1 MISYPDPVPGGN
13 ATQPLVEDPRS
24 GLDALLAQVNALAI
38 RLRQPATASGHLPA
52 AEYSVLD
59 ILHTAG
65 PMTVPDIA
73 RERSTSR
80 QNIQI
85 LVDKLEAGKRVE
97 TVPNPAHK
105 RSDLVRLTS
114 EGNRWLMAN
123 EPEYRRFL
131 SEIEA
136 ELGQNEIQSGLSVL
150 RRIHQLL
157 TKKAA
162 GEESKSSAKRGAS
175 LAKRSSENE
184 RKVASDP
191 AAEEEFPLNLL

>member
-1 MISYPDPVPGGN
+1 M
-13 ATQPLVEDPRS
+13 
-24 GLDALLAQVNALAI
+24 DALLAQVNALAI
-38 RLRQPATASGHLPA
+38 RLRQPGTALGHLPA
-52 AEYSVLD
+52 AEHAVLD

-85 LVDKLEAGKRVE
+85 LVDKLEAVGRVE
-97 TVPNPAHK
+97 SVPNPAHK

-114 EGNRWLMAN
+114 EGTRWLVAN
-123 EPEYRRFL
+123 EPGYRQFL

-136 ELGQNEIQSGLSVL
+136 ELPQSDIQSGLSVL

-157 TKKAA
+157 SKEAA
-162 GEESKSSAKRGAS
+162 GEKRLSPTKRGAS
-175 LAKRSSENE
+175 LTNRLLVNARKITQVTSE
-184 RKVASDP
+184 P
-191 AAEEEFPLNLL
+191 APEEEFPLNLL

>member
-1 MISYPDPVPGGN
+1 MISSPPTPH
-13 ATQPLVEDPRS
+13 TTTPQPLAEGPPAE
-24 GLDALLAQVNALAI
+24 ALLAQVNALAI
-38 RLRQPATASGHLPA
+38 RLRQPGAASVHLPA
-52 AEYSVLD
+52 AEYAVLD

-85 LVDKLEAGKRVE
+85 LVDKLEGGGRVE
-97 TVPNPAHK
+97 SVPNPAHK

-114 EGNRWLMAN
+114 EGTRWLMAN
-123 EPEYRRFL
+123 EPGYRHFL
-131 SEIEA
+131 SEIES
-136 ELGQNEIQSGLSVL
+136 ELGQSEIQSGLSVL

-162 GEESKSSAKRGAS
+162 GAKPRSSAKTSAS
-175 LAKRSSENE
+175 LANESAENE
-184 RKVASDP
+184 RKAAIEP